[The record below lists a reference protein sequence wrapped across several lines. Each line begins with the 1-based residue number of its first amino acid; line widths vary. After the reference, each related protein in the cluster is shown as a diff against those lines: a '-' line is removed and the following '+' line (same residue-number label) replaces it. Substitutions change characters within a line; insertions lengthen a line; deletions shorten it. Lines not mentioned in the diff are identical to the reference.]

1 MSKEDKMI
9 QMKKEESVKKKE
21 AVKKAVAKLKRAG
34 NSISIAAICREA
46 RVSKNFIHSHEELYN
61 LINQNRQEG
70 NKPKSMSSKKK
81 ETIMEML
88 RSKNSILLAENCKLR
103 KELEKAHTEQ
113 QEDDSLQQK
122 YETLQQQYSALLLK
136 YNELLEQEN
145 LRKFPSLMA
154 EIAKRNKC

>member
-9 QMKKEESVKKKE
+9 QMKKEESAKKKE

-34 NSISIAAICREA
+34 NTITIAAICREA
-46 RVSKNFIHSHEELYN
+46 KVSKNFIHSHKDLYD
-61 LINQNRQEG
+61 LINENRQEEDK
-70 NKPKSMSSKKK
+70 KPKSMSSKKK
-81 ETIMEML
+81 QSIMDML
-88 RSKNSILLAENCKLR
+88 RSKNSILLAENCELR
-103 KELEKAHTEQ
+103 KELEKASTT
-113 QEDDSLQQK
+113 EDDSLQQK
-122 YETLQQQYSALLLK
+122 YEILQQQYSALLLK